1 MYKNKSESGANNIC
15 GAKIRDIRK
24 SMPLKTSQR
33 KLAEMLQIEGLDVD
47 KNAVQRIESGA
58 RFVTDTELQIIAKVL
73 KVSYDDLL
81 S

>member
-24 SMPLKTSQR
+24 SMPIKTSQR

-58 RFVTDTELQIIAKVL
+58 RFVTDNELQIIAKVL